1 MAAISFSAVSLYPYA
16 HKGSLSRAA
25 NPNPSRQCISCCG
38 PSHSTSTIGSRG
50 GSREPHKRSRG
61 RAEGPRKSMEDS
73 VQRKMEQ
80 FYEGSDGPPLRV
92 LPIGGLGEIGMNCML
107 VGNFDRYILIDAGV
121 MFPGY
126 DELGVQKIIPD
137 TTFIKKWSHKIEAVV
152 ITHGH
157 EDHIGALP
165 WVIPA
170 LDARTPIFA
179 SSFTMELIKKRL
191 KEFGIFIPSRLKI
204 FKTKMRFVA
213 GPFEVEPIR
222 VTHSIPDCCGLVLR
236 CADGTILH
244 TGDWKIDET
253 PLDGKVFDRGALEE
267 LSKEGVTLMMSD
279 STNVLS
285 PGRTL
290 SETVVADA
298 LLRRISAAK
307 GRVITT
313 QFASNIHRLG
323 SVKAAADLTGRK
335 LVFVGMALRTY
346 LDAAWKDGKASI
358 DPSTLVKVEDID
370 AYSPKD
376 LLIVTTG
383 SQAEPRAALNL
394 ASYGSSHSLKLTQE
408 DLILYSAKVIPGNET
423 RVMKMLN
430 RISDIGSAIVM
441 GKNEYL
447 HSSGHAH
454 REELDEVLKIVKPQH
469 FLPIHGE
476 LLFLKEH
483 ELLGK
488 STGIRH
494 TVVIKNGE
502 MLGVSHLRNRRVL
515 SNGFTSLG
523 KENLQLMYSD
533 GDKAFGTSTELCIDE
548 RLRIASDGIIV
559 ISMEILRP
567 QASNSLTEKTL
578 KGKIKITTRCLWL
591 DKGKLLDA
599 LHKAAHAALSS
610 CPVNSPLVHMERT
623 VSEVLRKVVRK
634 YSSKRPEVIAIALEN
649 PAGVLADDINGK
661 LSERSRVGLGISTL
675 RKAVDG
681 HQRKR
686 RPNGAQEVDDSDS
699 HAHLRSIMQQD
710 LEDNEMDFDKL
721 LSKDEANSV
730 STSSKAFS
738 SNGAESDNFWKSFVQ
753 IPTNNVVEEGNT
765 SLQLQ
770 KEHYEN
776 SEIDS
781 GELDSGLPK
790 SELKSSKSVKRNKW
804 KPEEIKKLIRM
815 RGELHNR
822 FQVVKGRMALWEE
835 ISSNLLSGGISRSP
849 GQCKSL
855 WASLVQKYEE
865 SKTDSKSREMWP
877 YFDDMNTIFVRH

>member
-1 MAAISFSAVSLYPYA
+1 MAALSAISLCP
-16 HKGSLSRAA
+16 HKLFWCR
-25 NPNPSRQCISCCG
+25 PKPRTRFISCCVSVPPLKG
-38 PSHSTSTIGSRG
+38 THGSKVPR
-50 GSREPHKRSRG
+50 RRSG
-61 RAEGPRKSMEDS
+61 RTEGPRKSMEDS
-73 VQRKMEQ
+73 VKRKMEQ
-80 FYEGSDGPPLRV
+80 FYEGSDGPPLRI

-107 VGNFDRYILIDAGV
+107 VGNYDRYILIDAGV
-121 MFPGY
+121 MFPDY
-126 DELGVQKIIPD
+126 DELGIQKIIPD
-137 TTFIKKWSHKIEAVV
+137 TSFIKKWSHKIEAVV

-170 LDARTPIFA
+170 LDSHTPIFA

-191 KEFGIFIPSRLKI
+191 KEFGIFVPSRLKV
-204 FKTKMRFVA
+204 FKTRRRFVA
-213 GPFEVEPIR
+213 GPFEVEPIT
-222 VTHSIPDCCGLVLR
+222 VTHSIPDCCGLVFR

-244 TGDWKIDET
+244 TGDWKIDES
-253 PLDGKVFDRGALEE
+253 PLDGNVFDREALEE

-290 SETVVADA
+290 SETVVADS
-298 LLRRISAAK
+298 LLRHISAAK

-335 LVFVGMALRTY
+335 LVFVGMSLRTY
-346 LDAAWKDGKASI
+346 LDAAWKDGKAPI
-358 DPSTLVKVEDID
+358 DPSTLVKAEDID
-370 AYSPKD
+370 AYAPKD

-394 ASYGSSHSLKLTQE
+394 ASHGSSHSLKLNKE

-430 RISDIGSAIVM
+430 RVSELGPTIVM
-441 GKNEYL
+441 GKNELL
-447 HSSGHAH
+447 HTSGHAH

-494 TVVIKNGE
+494 TAVIKNGE

-515 SNGFTSLG
+515 SNGFISLG

-533 GDKAFGTSTELCIDE
+533 GDKAFGTATELCIDE
-548 RLRIASDGIIV
+548 RMRIASDGIIV
-559 ISMEILRP
+559 VSMEIMRP
-567 QASNSLTEKTL
+567 QATGGSVEKTL
-578 KGKIKITTRCLWL
+578 KGKIRITTRCLWL

-610 CPVNSPLVHMERT
+610 CPVTCPLAHMERI
-623 VSEVLRKVVRK
+623 VSEVLRKMVRK
-634 YSSKRPEVIAIALEN
+634 YSSKRPEVIAIAMEN
-649 PAGVLADDINGK
+649 PVGVLADEINGK
-661 LSERSRVGLGISTL
+661 LSGKSHINSEFSAL

-681 HQRKR
+681 HEKKKQTIARLEEDA
-686 RPNGAQEVDDSDS
+686 NGIVLARSTSGQE
-699 HAHLRSIMQQD
+699 
-710 LEDNEMDFDKL
+710 LEDEDFG
-721 LSKDEANSV
+721 ERVEGEVA
-730 STSSKAFS
+730 TSNRAP
-738 SNGAESDNFWKSFVQ
+738 NAEESDDFWKSFVSSSVPIQ
-753 IPTNNVVEEGNT
+753 SEDNGESVHEEE
-765 SLQLQ
+765 L
-770 KEHYEN
+770 
-776 SEIDS
+776 SEAESD
-781 GELDSGLPK
+781 LPK
-790 SELKSSKSVKRNKW
+790 PQSKASKAVKRNKW
-804 KPEEIKKLIRM
+804 KPEEVKKLIKM
-815 RGELHNR
+815 RGELHSR
-822 FQVVKGRMALWEE
+822 FQVLKGRMALWEE
-835 ISSNLLSGGISRSP
+835 ISSNLLADGISRSP

-855 WASLVQKYEE
+855 WTSLVQKYEE
-865 SKTDSKSREMWP
+865 SKSDEKIQTSWP
-877 YFDDMNTIFVRH
+877 YYEDVNNILSNLETNASK